1 MKKSYK
7 IMALLLVAIM
17 CVGCFTG
24 CGKTEEEKA
33 MEEIAEKFEEGLKQD
48 EQLDSEFEE
57 VKENLKE
64 RDEVIREMETE
75 DFPALR
81 EAYNKYKT
89 ADDSEKM
96 SFAEAY
102 NKLFDECV
110 EKRVKQGLEEDDV
123 VRYIADVVL
132 HKGKISTWTLDSINL
147 YKENYANMNSD
158 SVTFSWNKE
167 TGDYVYFFS
176 NYNALEG
183 TVLKKDGTTCKV
195 DATSVADATGAQVDS
210 FSSDELIFIVF
221 TNSDTK
227 YCRFDISGENA
238 VLVDTTTDFIVVD
251 GYERFN
257 TSNDINSFTESVNLC
272 K

>member
-57 VKENLKE
+57 VKENLKK

-81 EAYNKYKT
+81 
-89 ADDSEKM
+89 
-96 SFAEAY
+96 EAY